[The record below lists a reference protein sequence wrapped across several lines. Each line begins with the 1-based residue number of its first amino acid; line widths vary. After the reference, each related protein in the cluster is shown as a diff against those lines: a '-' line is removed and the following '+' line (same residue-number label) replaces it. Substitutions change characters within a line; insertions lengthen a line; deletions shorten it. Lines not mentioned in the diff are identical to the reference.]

1 MTHDP
6 LCPSLECGSEQYPC
20 VMIPCGH
27 ECVCHVIE
35 KVRADERN
43 EVVSRILLDFIN
55 SDYRN
60 PHYTTDFVGYVTPQ
74 PSQLGE
80 QA

>member
-1 MTHDP
+1 MTHDKFCYYSDP
-6 LCPSLECGSEQYPC
+6 KNAGVWDGKDECEDC
-20 VMIPCGH
+20 RRLAR
-27 ECVCHVIE
+27 
-35 KVRADERN
+35 VRKDERN
-43 EVVSRILLDFIN
+43 EVVSQIVLDFIN

-80 QA
+80 QT